1 MPFQFTLWLQAE
13 RLPELRGAPGSH
25 VPCALTGAVHAIQ
38 ARPVMVKYHGD
49 VRVIRSDA
57 FHEGCFSVSVG
68 GVDRGSS
75 TEQGLDVGD
84 PTGSGRA
91 AQSRAEV

>member
-1 MPFQFTLWLQAE
+1 MPFQFTLWLQPE

-25 VPCALTGAVHAIQ
+25 VPCALAGAVHAIQ

-49 VRVIRSDA
+49 VWVVRSDA
-57 FHEGCFSVSVG
+57 FHESCFSVPVG
-68 GVDRGSS
+68 GVDCGSS
-75 TEQGLDVGD
+75 TEQGLDIVD
-84 PTGSGRA
+84 PTGLGRA